1 MATNPPP
8 GNPYQSPPSDSGANL
23 AQQGADIVRS
33 EIKAQAI
40 TSLVVG
46 IISIFCC
53 GIVLAPFA
61 IYRGAKAKRL
71 IASSGMG
78 SEHLGIAQAGFVIG
92 IISLVLNIIGVLLLI
107 VNMLIAANQG
117 GF

>member
-1 MATNPPP
+1 MDFMATNPPP
-8 GNPYQSPPSDSGANL
+8 CNPFQSPTSGPDI
-23 AQQGADIVRS
+23 AQQGATIVLG

-46 IISIFCC
+46 ILSIFCL
-53 GIVLAPFA
+53 GIILAPFA

-78 SEHLGIAQAGFVIG
+78 SEHLGMAQAGFVIG
-92 IISLVLNIIGVLLLI
+92 IISLVLNIIGVLFLI
-107 VNMLIAANQG
+107 LNMFLAMNQ
-117 GF
+117 